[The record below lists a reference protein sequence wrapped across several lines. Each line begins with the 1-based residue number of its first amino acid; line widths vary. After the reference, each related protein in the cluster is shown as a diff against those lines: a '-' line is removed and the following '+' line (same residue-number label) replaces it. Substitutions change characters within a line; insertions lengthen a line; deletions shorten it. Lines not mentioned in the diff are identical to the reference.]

1 MAIEMMLA
9 TPILEHVMR
18 RMPAL
23 SLVAP
28 HAVTSH
34 AFTAHP
40 GGVRAV
46 AAGAG

>member
-9 TPILEHVMR
+9 APILEHVIR

-23 SLVAP
+23 NVVAP
-28 HAVTSH
+28 YAVTSH

-46 AAGAG
+46 VAGAG